1 MAKNPKPLRKIAKKL
16 NISNY
21 LLNKYTFLQY
31 SIIKVNEVNQFNYT
45 EFYNDLRKI
54 IYKQFGVVNDS

>member
-31 SIIKVNEVNQFNYT
+31 SIIKVNEVNQFN
-45 EFYNDLRKI
+45 DDSRKI
-54 IYKQFGVVNDS
+54 IDEQFGVVNDS